1 MRSALLALSLL
12 LIIARNAHAPE
23 LSNYGY
29 VVRIM
34 YIADLPTIYEKRA
47 DCAVQEAMIENLRD
61 TPAIRDGLTRV
72 VLCMPVGR

>member
-1 MRSALLALSLL
+1 MRPALLALSLL
-12 LIIARNAHAPE
+12 LITACKAHAPE

-34 YIADLPTIYEKRA
+34 YVADLPTIYEKRS
-47 DCAVQEAMIENLRD
+47 DCAVQESMIQNLKD
-61 TPAIRDGLTRV
+61 SPVIRDGLVRV